1 MGNFAKRVDENQK
14 EIVKA
19 FREIGA
25 SVQILSDVGKGC
37 PDLLIGFAGRNWLIE
52 IKNGNKPPSQ
62 QQLTEKEQQF
72 FNTWRGQVCII
83 RSIEQ
88 ARFFFKNSLNVWS
101 VLNDV

>member
-1 MGNFAKRVDENQK
+1 LGNFAKRVDENQK